1 MSKFYFDVER
11 EATHESDFYK
21 ALSKEW
27 TIQSGRKELQGGFTL
42 VEMLV
47 VITIM
52 LALTAI
58 TLKMM
63 PGIDEQR
70 VRESS
75 EMINSYLNNA
85 RNRAMETG
93 RPCGVTFHALSG
105 YVACSMNADQC
116 EVPTPYAGDDLGSKV
131 KVGLVDQSTMY
142 PGTYTDTSTTVI
154 MFFRGGFR
162 SELVSPGDLIQ
173 VNHQNVP
180 YKILPLPT
188 NPTLPWYYDGY
199 MVAQLDPGQLVPWDK
214 FLFPPTWN
222 PTVAYVVG
230 DVVSY
235 NNQFYECIRGVD
247 PNTVPVP
254 DPAEVNQGRQPD
266 TSPTYWAIKVYSFTP
281 VDYQITRRPRK
292 VGGTFNSSNTLQL
305 PSSSVVDLN
314 YSGVETRNVGANDFT
329 ILFAPSGGVDSV
341 YYGSDNQKV
350 VNPIFFL
357 VGQRERI
364 GQTQASPTAE
374 NKSTWSNVQDLNNRW
389 VVVNPLTGKIETC
402 DIAAGSDPR
411 ALYGVRK

>member
-1 MSKFYFDVER
+1 
-11 EATHESDFYK
+11 
-21 ALSKEW
+21 
-27 TIQSGRKELQGGFTL
+27 
-42 VEMLV
+42 
-47 VITIM
+47 
-52 LALTAI
+52 
-58 TLKMM
+58 
-63 PGIDEQR
+63 
-70 VRESS
+70 
-75 EMINSYLNNA
+75 
-85 RNRAMETG
+85 
-93 RPCGVTFHALSG
+93 
-105 YVACSMNADQC
+105 
-116 EVPTPYAGDDLGSKV
+116 
-131 KVGLVDQSTMY
+131 
-142 PGTYTDTSTTVI
+142 
-154 MFFRGGFR
+154 
-162 SELVSPGDLIQ
+162 
-173 VNHQNVP
+173 
-180 YKILPLPT
+180 
-188 NPTLPWYYDGY
+188 
-199 MVAQLDPGQLVPWDK
+199 
-214 FLFPPTWN
+214 
-222 PTVAYVVG
+222 VAYVVG

-329 ILFAPSGGVDSV
+329 ILFAPSGSVDSV

-350 VNPIFFL
+350 VDPIFLL
-357 VGQRERI
+357 VGQREKV

-402 DIAAGSDPR
+402 GIAAGTDPR
-411 ALYGVRK
+411 ALYRARR